1 MGRRLSAAERID
13 RLIIEGFSR
22 KQIAQA
28 TGYSTSTIGRVIR
41 GESKGENV
49 LPSLREFSGLGKKA
63 KAEVIEGERQLEH
76 AKPAP
81 APPEGPAKEKEEA
94 PPPRIVSPLERAEGQ
109 FSALDRG
116 GVEQVMVHITSKS
129 TGRSRTLWA
138 NGGIETWRIR
148 DNLRRA
154 MEAQAFRQGKNSNV
168 SDEEIDWDDVL
179 EIEFQEYY

>member
-22 KQIAQA
+22 KEIAQA

-49 LPSLREFSGLGKKA
+49 LPSLREFSGLGKAK
-63 KAEVIEGERQLEH
+63 KAEVIEGARAVPS

-81 APPEGPAKEKEEA
+81 PPRPAPAPKEA
-94 PPPRIVSPLERAEGQ
+94 PPRIVSPLERAEGQ

-116 GVEQVMVHITSKS
+116 GVEKVMVHITSKS

-138 NGGIETWRIR
+138 KGGVDVSDIR
-148 DNLRRA
+148 GKLRSA
-154 MEAQAFRQGKNSNV
+154 MNAQAFRQGKNSNV

>member
-1 MGRRLSAAERID
+1 MGKRLSAAERID

-41 GESKGENV
+41 GETSGEKV
-49 LPSLREFSGLGKKA
+49 LPSLREFAGLGKTK
-63 KAEVIEGERQLEH
+63 KAEVIEGARVVPS

-81 APPEGPAKEKEEA
+81 PPRPAPAPRPA

-109 FSALDRG
+109 FAALDRG
-116 GVEQVMVHITSKS
+116 GVEKVMVHITSKS

-138 NGGIETWRIR
+138 KGGIETWRIR

-179 EIEFQEYY
+179 EIEFQ